1 MWILKGLLSGS
12 VVFLI
17 FTVYYLKSVIGPSKS
32 GHAIGVSVIT
42 STTIQQP
49 MYWLTFLLVLFAAVM
64 CARLLQQ
71 FT

>member
-42 STTIQQP
+42 STTIHQP
-49 MYWLTFLLVLFAAVM
+49 LFWLTFLVVLAAAVM
-64 CARLLQQ
+64 CARMLQQ